1 MNFLK
6 EFKIIAVRNLRELQE
21 NIDQQLNEIKNNTW
35 VKQEVKQKE
44 IKIGNMELKNTMNKM
59 KNAI

>member
-59 KNAI
+59 KNAT